1 VIVLEA
7 GDYTAVT
14 AEMDDAGWITLRAYT
29 RGLASRRWCA
39 GPAFAVERVR
49 VDWTADA
56 IARAVDRL
64 APRSGREAVLRAIER
79 AALAPCGAG
88 TCVRRGVALTGGSE
102 AGSRPHGA
110 A

>member
-7 GDYTAVT
+7 GEYTAVT
-14 AEMDDAGWITLRAYT
+14 AEMDDTGWITLRAYT

-39 GPAFAVERVR
+39 GPAFAAERVR

-64 APRSGREAVLRAIER
+64 APRSSREAVLRAIER
-79 AALAPCGAG
+79 AALAPSRAPNACSGRS
-88 TCVRRGVALTGGSE
+88 TCTGGSE